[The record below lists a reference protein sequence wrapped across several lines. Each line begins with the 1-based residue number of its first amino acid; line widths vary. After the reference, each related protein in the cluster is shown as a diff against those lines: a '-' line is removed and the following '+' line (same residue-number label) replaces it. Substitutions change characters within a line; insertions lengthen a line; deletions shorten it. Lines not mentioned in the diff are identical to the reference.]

1 MAIWKVKSHTVT
13 VELLGRLPQSDCVKM
28 NGDLQ
33 ADPPAKTMHGQSAR
47 EPDTG
52 QYPGILRG
60 HSVPSQV
67 CPFLAPMNLA
77 SLLESLARASSEAP
91 REVVTTWALGL
102 GRKPGSW
109 QPESIP

>member
-13 VELLGRLPQSDCVKM
+13 VELLGRLPQSDCDKM

-33 ADPPAKTMHGQSAR
+33 ADPPAKTVHGQSAR
-47 EPDTG
+47 EPVTG
-52 QYPGILRG
+52 QYPSILRG
-60 HSVPSQV
+60 HSVLSQV

-77 SLLESLARASSEAP
+77 SLLEYLLQSPSEAS
-91 REVVTTWALGL
+91 REVVKTWAFGL